1 MLKETE
7 DKILATLSE
16 SEGNIL
22 ENEAAIEILDSS
34 KLISDDIFKKQKV
47 AEETQK
53 KIDSARM
60 DYSSIAKHSAVLFFS
75 LTDLPNI
82 DPMYQYSLAWFVN
95 LYVNSIHDR

>member
-47 AEETQK
+47 SQT
-53 KIDSARM
+53 
-60 DYSSIAKHSAVLFFS
+60 
-75 LTDLPNI
+75 
-82 DPMYQYSLAWFVN
+82 
-95 LYVNSIHDR
+95 